1 MLTTLERN
9 KKNALGFYDLA
20 FNQSRPVEAVRE
32 FIGDV
37 YVQHNPSMG
46 DGKKSFIDHFTQL
59 AEDNPDKKIHF
70 KRIVAEGDLV
80 VLHYHQELP
89 GSPGFAGID
98 IFRFDENGKIVEHWD
113 VLQAVP
119 KRSANRNSM
128 F

>member
-1 MLTTLERN
+1 MSNILERN
-9 KKNALGFYDLA
+9 KKNALDFYDLA
-20 FNQSRPVEAVRE
+20 FNQSRPVEAIRE
-32 FIGDV
+32 FVGDV
-37 YVQHNPSMG
+37 YVQHNPTLR

-59 AEDNPDKKIHF
+59 AEDNPDKRIHF
-70 KRIVAEGDLV
+70 KRIVAEGDMV
-80 VLHYHQELP
+80 ALHYHQDLP

-113 VLQAVP
+113 VLQEVP